1 MECDE
6 RHGQTVETYSAD
18 RISLLRDRSSY
29 LAHRRKLLDVGT
41 AERVA
46 VVHSLRMGLRV
57 INRDRA
63 EVSSPLSPSDLRGIE
78 ATVRTV
84 QFSTPLSDNDH
95 QRLGAWFLDKSNVG
109 LRAYGS
115 ASASVDYLRHYPRL
129 HSFDIDCG
137 HPLADIAGLKLLP
150 ANLRGLGL
158 DVRLPKGS
166 DLSSLTRLE
175 KLDRLSLS
183 THRRLPAVVSAL
195 TTLRTLHL
203 VGPIDDIA
211 VVADLRS
218 LESLTLRPTKVD
230 LEPVSTLPG
239 LRKLALKLGG
249 GVDLGALSPLSSL
262 EYLELWLI
270 RGLADMSFLGNLTG
284 LRELFLQA
292 LRNVV
297 RLPDLSRNT
306 ALSTVRLETMKGL
319 TDLSSLLTAPNLSS
333 LSLVDSGHLSLDD
346 LRPLKALPSVVDV
359 HIGLGST
366 RKKKAARELLQL
378 PGSYGHLDFP
388 IPAEGDRPLTITL
401 N

>member
-218 LESLTLRPTKVD
+218 LESLTLRSTKVD

-249 GVDLGALSPLSSL
+249 GVDLGALSSLSSL

-270 RGLADMSFLGNLTG
+270 RGLADMSFRKPHRSAGAFSAGPEKRGEVAGPESQYRTEYCAARDHEG
-284 LRELFLQA
+284 LDGPELPLDGPQ
-292 LRNVV
+292 
-297 RLPDLSRNT
+297 PGQ
-306 ALSTVRLETMKGL
+306 LEPGRFGASEPGRSAATKGA
-319 TDLSSLLTAPNLSS
+319 TQRR
-333 LSLVDSGHLSLDD
+333 G
-346 LRPLKALPSVVDV
+346 RPYW
-359 HIGLGST
+359 T
-366 RKKKAARELLQL
+366 RKYPQEQGAAGTVAAARLLRA
-378 PGSYGHLDFP
+378 PGVCNPS
-388 IPAEGDRPLTITL
+388 
-401 N
+401 